1 MKKKILLL
9 SGDPISINSE
19 IIYKTWK
26 KLKNPIK
33 KKIYLVSNFN
43 LLNAQFKKL
52 KYSLK
57 MVKVK
62 NINENIKGNHLK
74 IINVNLKFDRPF
86 NVSQI
91 NRSKF
96 VLNSLDLA
104 HQLAGNGEVSGM
116 INCAIDKKLLGQKK
130 IGVTEYL
137 ASKCKVKNHSEVM
150 LIKNKRLSVVPIT
163 THVDVRHISRKI
175 SSIKI
180 INKTKTAERWFKKY
194 LNKKPKI
201 GMLGLNPHNAELRK
215 GSEENK
221 FIIPAIKKLKDLNI
235 NIKGP
240 LVADTLFINDYKN
253 FDIIIGMFHDQVLGP
268 FKAIFKFN
276 AINITLGLK
285 YLRVSPDHG
294 TATKLIYK
302 KKAKEESLLEC
313 IKFINKFGK

>member
-33 KKIYLVSNFN
+33 KKIYLVSNLN

-57 MVKVK
+57 MVQVK
-62 NINENIKGNHLK
+62 NIHENIKGNHLK

-86 NVSQI
+86 NISQEK
-91 NRSKF
+91 RSKF

-104 HQLAGNGEVSGM
+104 HQLAENGEVSGI
-116 INCAIDKKLLGQKK
+116 INCAIDKKLLGKKK

-163 THVDVRHISRKI
+163 THVDIKHISRKI
-175 SSIKI
+175 NSIKI
-180 INKTKTAERWFKKY
+180 INKTKTAEKWFKEY

-221 FIIPAIKKLKDLNI
+221 YIIPAIKKLKASNI
-235 NIKGP
+235 KIKGP
-240 LVADTLFINDYKN
+240 LVADTLFINDYKD

-285 YLRVSPDHG
+285 YLRTSPDHG

-302 KKAKEESLLEC
+302 KKAKAESLLEC
-313 IKFINKFGK
+313 INFINKFGK

>member
-74 IINVNLKFDRPF
+74 IIDVHLKFDRPF

-104 HQLAGNGEVSGM
+104 HQLAGNGEVSGI

-221 FIIPAIKKLKDLNI
+221 FIIPAIKKLKDANI
-235 NIKGP
+235 KIKGP
-240 LVADTLFINDYKN
+240 LVADTLFINEYKN

-302 KKAKEESLLEC
+302 KKAKAESLLEC
-313 IKFINKFGK
+313 INFINKFTK